1 MKKLDYPRAF
11 TPEAR
16 ANVVRAEIGANRQ
29 FRNHRIAA
37 TYVMNVTS
45 VFAHEACKLGAS
57 GILGLDKIVE
67 EVRDFMEQ
75 VSRLLDSR
83 YENDSDFVLPIMF
96 VDGELVASF
105 IRECED
111 TIEWMQFETELL
123 AIPKTISVA
132 QYPQTRMT
140 LSEAANMSVQPEP
153 HITHGAFAVGTTQ
166 NASTPIPKKIANRTA
181 TPKEE

>member
-1 MKKLDYPRAF
+1 
-11 TPEAR
+11 
-16 ANVVRAEIGANRQ
+16 
-29 FRNHRIAA
+29 
-37 TYVMNVTS
+37 
-45 VFAHEACKLGAS
+45 
-57 GILGLDKIVE
+57 
-67 EVRDFMEQ
+67 
-75 VSRLLDSR
+75 
-83 YENDSDFVLPIMF
+83 MF

-181 TPKEE
+181 TPKELIDDFCTKKPCSLEGLANIAGIDRRQVFKIRNGKAVRNFALIALAEVLKVEPVLLSAKGNNNR